1 MNNMNKKLTRTRL
14 ILAVISTA
22 LEETT
27 IWIIWRWVLPDFGLN
42 LPVVFLVSVMT
53 AWLIFSVW
61 LFLFTTRV
69 LRKQVQAGLPSMI
82 GTRGKVTHKLNP
94 EGTVKIRGELWSAAA
109 ESGVIEDGAE
119 ITVVAQDSLK
129 LTVHKVNESPTKH

>member
-1 MNNMNKKLTRTRL
+1 MKKLTRTRM

-22 LEETT
+22 LEEIT
-27 IWIIWRWVLPDFGLN
+27 IWVIWRWVLPDFGLN
-42 LPVVFLVSVMT
+42 LPVAFLVSIMI
-53 AWLIFSVW
+53 AWLVFSVW

-94 EGTVKIRGELWSAAA
+94 EGTVKIRGELWSAVA
-109 ESGVIEDGAE
+109 EEGEMEAGTE
-119 ITVVAQDSLK
+119 IIVVGQTSLK
-129 LTVHKVNESPTKH
+129 LTVRRESSIKR

>member
-1 MNNMNKKLTRTRL
+1 MKNMKKLTRTRM

-22 LEETT
+22 LEEIT
-27 IWIIWRWVLPDFGLN
+27 IWVIWRWVLPDFGLN
-42 LPVVFLVSVMT
+42 LPVAFLVSIMI
-53 AWLIFSVW
+53 AWLVFSVW

-109 ESGVIEDGAE
+109 EEGEIEAGAE
-119 ITVVAQDSLK
+119 IIVVEQNSLK
-129 LTVHKVNESPTKH
+129 LTVRKTGA

>member
-27 IWIIWRWVLPDFGLN
+27 IWILWRWVLPDFGLN

-82 GTRGKVTHKLNP
+82 GTRGKVTHVLNP

-129 LTVHKVNESPTKH
+129 LTVRKVNESPTRR

>member
-1 MNNMNKKLTRTRL
+1 MKKLTRTRM

-22 LEETT
+22 LEEIT

-42 LPVVFLVSVMT
+42 LPVVFLVSIMI
-53 AWLIFSVW
+53 AWLVFSVW

-94 EGTVKIRGELWSAAA
+94 EGTVKIRGELWSAVA
-109 ESGVIEDGAE
+109 EEGEMEAGTE
-119 ITVVAQDSLK
+119 IIVVGQTSLK
-129 LTVHKVNESPTKH
+129 LTVRRESSIKR

>member
-1 MNNMNKKLTRTRL
+1 M

-22 LEETT
+22 LEEIT

-42 LPVVFLVSVMT
+42 LPVVFLVSIMI
-53 AWLIFSVW
+53 AWLVFSVW

-82 GTRGKVTHKLNP
+82 GTRGKVTHVLNP
-94 EGTVKIRGELWSAAA
+94 EGTVKIRGELWSAVA
-109 ESGVIEDGAE
+109 EEGEMEAGTE
-119 ITVVAQDSLK
+119 IIVVGQTSLK
-129 LTVHKVNESPTKH
+129 LTVRRESSIKR

>member
-1 MNNMNKKLTRTRL
+1 MKNMKKLTRTRM

-22 LEETT
+22 LEEIT

-42 LPVVFLVSVMT
+42 LPVAFLVSIMI
-53 AWLIFSVW
+53 AWLVFSVW

-94 EGTVKIRGELWSAAA
+94 EGTVKIRGELWSAVA
-109 ESGVIEDGAE
+109 EEGEIEAGEE
-119 ITVVAQDSLK
+119 IIVVEQNSLK
-129 LTVHKVNESPTKH
+129 LTVRKVEESGIKR

>member
-1 MNNMNKKLTRTRL
+1 M

-22 LEETT
+22 LEEIT

-42 LPVVFLVSVMT
+42 LPVVFLVSIMI
-53 AWLIFSVW
+53 AWLVFSVW

-82 GTRGKVTHKLNP
+82 GTRGKVTHVLNP
-94 EGTVKIRGELWSAAA
+94 EGTVKIRGELWSAVA
-109 ESGVIEDGAE
+109 EEGEIEAGEE
-119 ITVVAQDSLK
+119 IIVVEQNSLK
-129 LTVHKVNESPTKH
+129 LTVRKVEESGIKR